1 MATMREEVYDK
12 LHPLLEQLVDIVC
25 GCIEELEECDQPEL
39 EQFNMERVLEQL
51 EDYGKYKGILCIEKD
66 GDCDNVI
73 PVSIAKQIVKGRG
86 LGGVLGYMEE
96 GQ

>member
-25 GCIEELEECDQPEL
+25 DRIEALEECDQPEL
-39 EQFNMERVLEQL
+39 EQFNMERVLEQF

-66 GDCDNVI
+66 RDCDNFI

-96 GQ
+96 G